1 MKINIFNS
9 EIEFKRSMFKFLYL
23 YLNWEFYF
31 LFSGNNQ
38 GNVGYLVCEE
48 NVISQGFVKIN

>member
-38 GNVGYLVCEE
+38 ENVGYLVCEE